1 MKKKTAK
8 AAKWLAGVICT
19 PVALFLLLAILLYIP
34 PVQNFAVQRVA
45 SALSA
50 STGTDFSVERVRLAF
65 PLDLSIHGARAK
77 EKGDTLLEA
86 KSLRLS
92 VRLLPLFEGR
102 ADVDGFELRGV
113 KIDTKSYVSDTHI
126 KGRADCLS
134 AAAHGIAWAEER
146 VSLDN
151 VRLSGAD
158 FDIALSDTAKKDTT
172 ESTARWVI
180 TLKAADLDNAAVRL
194 SMPGDSMRI
203 AARIG
208 KAQLRGGVFDTGKNA
223 YSLKSIALRDC
234 GVDYDLPYEKPAAGI
249 DANHISLT
257 SLSLIADT
265 LSYKGEK
272 GMCVTAG
279 IRKAALKEKCGL
291 HVTDFGG
298 GIALRDSLL
307 KVTALRLYTPHTK
320 ITADASVPFDAFS
333 PKGRGVCQANV
344 SAEIGTEDVRILGRG
359 FLPADYLK
367 ALPVTPVTLAAK
379 AHGNTRRAVIEQLS
393 LSLPGIAK
401 VTAEAETTSPLED
414 WRRGTA
420 SFALTTM
427 RLAPLRRLMPASVR
441 RSFDIPDGTAA
452 KGNISF
458 DHTAYTAYM
467 RLTARGGTLAAKAQ
481 ADTRKETYRAA
492 LAANAFPVASFVRG
506 LDVTPF
512 SGRVKAEG
520 CGFDPLSSR
529 CRLTAE
535 ANVSRFA
542 YAKYDLSGLTL
553 DARLRDGQAKCV
565 FHSPNEQLRADGTL
579 LATIGKRRIDV
590 GLQADIPGID
600 LREIGATQDS
610 VVFGTSIDL
619 QGHTDRSFTA
629 YGVSGSLRANHFTTP
644 RRSMMAKD
652 LDFAFETS
660 RDTTTAR
667 VSAGDLVLRLGAG
680 GGLTRIT
687 EACGRIAAE
696 LTAQAERRSIDQE
709 RLKQLLP
716 PAALYLE
723 AGQDNPL
730 YNIARFKGYS
740 FTSAY
745 LNLNTDPHLGMTG
758 AARVGG
764 IDLGNLQLDTIDTHI
779 VQDTTGVQLYGVVK
793 NYKKTNPTPLEVR
806 LKSYILATG
815 AGIELTYLD
824 EEGDTGVNLGLQANV
839 AEDGISLHLYP
850 EHPVLAY
857 RNFRVNADNY
867 IFLGKDKSIKAN
879 IDLLADDGTGLQIY
893 DTPNDSLN
901 DLTLSVRQ
909 VNLAELSTVM
919 PYLPHL
925 GGKLDGDIHVT
936 ANPRTEQISA
946 MASLDAEGFK
956 YEGTDLGDVGIE
968 AIYLPKGGG
977 EHHASA
983 FISSNGEEV
992 LACNGTYHDTPG
1004 DGDGTFEGNAQLH
1017 DFPLQMLNGMLAGSD
1032 IALTGIAKGDLS
1044 VKGTLARP
1052 VLNGSLDLD
1061 EAHIYS
1067 DVYGFD
1073 FRTDERAVEIKDS
1086 RLLFKEYNL
1095 YSTGKQPL
1103 VLDGQLDMSDFSRIG
1118 LDFAMRAQNFELINT
1133 KKKAKSM
1140 VFGKVYSNFN
1150 GTMKGTADNL
1160 YMRGKLE
1167 VLDRTDVTYILKDS
1181 PLSVDDRL
1189 HDLVQFVDFS
1199 DTTATEEVKTAA
1211 ESGFDMTL
1219 GISVSDAAQFHC
1231 NLSEDGQSYVN
1242 IEGGG
1247 DLTMRMTQQ
1256 GDTRLTGRF
1265 TVNSGEMKYA
1275 LPVIPLKTFQL
1286 VQGSYVEFTGDMMNP
1301 TLNITAKERT
1311 KAVVTEN
1318 DQQRSV
1324 SFDVGVQ
1331 LTQPLDKMGLEF
1343 TIEAPEDLNVQNQL
1357 AAMSKEQR
1365 GKAAVAMMAT
1375 GMYMTDESTMSGTG
1389 FKASNAL
1396 NAFLQSEIQN
1406 IAGSALKTIDISLG
1420 VESGTSETGTS
1431 TTDYSFQF
1439 AKRFWGNRISVIL
1452 GGKVSTGADAQ
1463 NTAGSFINNVS
1474 VEYRLDQ
1481 GASRYV
1487 KVFYDRDTQDP
1498 LEGQLTKGGAGL
1510 VLRRKTDRLGE
1521 LFLFKRKS
1529 GK

>member
-1 MKKKTAK
+1 MKKETLK
-8 AAKWLAGVICT
+8 AAKWIAGVICA
-19 PVALFLLLAILLYIP
+19 PFALFLLLAILLYIP

-65 PLDLSIHGARAK
+65 PLDLAIHGARAT
-77 EKGDTLLEA
+77 EKGDTLLDA
-86 KSLRLS
+86 KNLRLS

-113 KIDTKSYVSDTHI
+113 KIDSKSYVSDTHI
-126 KGRADCLS
+126 KGHADCLS
-134 AAAHGIAWAEER
+134 ATAHAIEWAKESVR
-146 VSLDN
+146 LDK
-151 VRLSGAD
+151 VQLSGAD

-172 ESTARWVI
+172 ESTAKWGI
-180 TLKAADLDNAAVRL
+180 ALGAADLSNSAVRL

-208 KAQLRGGVFDTGKNA
+208 QAKLRGGLFDTGKNA
-223 YSLKSIALRDC
+223 YSLKSLALRDC
-234 GVDYDLPYEKPAAGI
+234 AVSYDLPYEKPATGL

-257 SLSLIADT
+257 DLSLVADT
-265 LSYKGEK
+265 LSYYGEG
-272 GMCVTAG
+272 GMRVAAG

-298 GIALRDSLL
+298 GVALRDSLL
-307 KVTALRLYTPHTK
+307 CLSKLRLYTPHSK
-320 ITADASVPFDAFS
+320 ITADASVPFDAFT
-333 PKGRGVCQANV
+333 PKGKGVCKADIG
-344 SAEIGTEDVRILGRG
+344 AEIGMEDVRTLGQG
-359 FLPADYLK
+359 FLPKQYLK
-367 ALPVTPVTLAAK
+367 ALPSTPATLQAK
-379 AHGNTRRAVIEQLS
+379 AHGNMRRAAIEQLS
-393 LSLPGIAK
+393 LALPGVVK
-401 VTAEAETTSPLED
+401 LTAEGYAASPLED
-414 WRRGTA
+414 WRRGEAT
-420 SFALTTM
+420 FALTTG
-427 RLAPLRRLMPASVR
+427 RLAPLRRLMPSSLR
-441 RSFDIPDGTAA
+441 RSFDVPDGTAA
-452 KGNISF
+452 KGKISF
-458 DHTAYTAYM
+458 NGSYYATDL
-467 RLTARGGTLAAKAQ
+467 RLTARGGSLAAKAH
-481 ADTRKETYRAA
+481 ADTRKETYS
-492 LAANAFPVASFVRG
+492 ANIVAKAFPVAAFVGG
-506 LDVTPF
+506 LDATAF
-512 SGRVKAEG
+512 SGRATAEG
-520 CGFDPLSSR
+520 IGFDPLSSR
-529 CRLTAE
+529 CRLTAD
-535 ANVSRFA
+535 AKVTRFA
-542 YAKYDLSGLTL
+542 YAKYDLSGLSL
-553 DARLRDGQAKCV
+553 QARLRDGQAKCV
-565 FHSPNEQLRADGTL
+565 FHSPNESLRADGTL

-590 GLQADIPGID
+590 GLQADIPSID
-600 LREIGATQDS
+600 LREIGATKDS
-610 VVFGTSIDL
+610 LVFGTSIDL
-619 QGHTDRSFTA
+619 QGHTDRAFTA

-644 RRSMMAKD
+644 KRSMMAKD

-667 VSAGDLVLRLGAG
+667 IAAGDLTLRLGAG

-696 LTAQAERRSIDQE
+696 LSAQTERRSIDQE

-716 PAALYLE
+716 AASLYLE

-740 FTSAY
+740 FSSAY
-745 LNLNTDPHLGMTG
+745 LNLNTDPHTGMTG
-758 AARVGG
+758 AARVGS
-764 IDLGNLQLDTIDTHI
+764 IDLGNLMLDTIDAHI

-806 LKSYILATG
+806 LKSYILSSG
-815 AGIELTYLD
+815 AGVDVTYLD
-824 EEGDTGVNLGLQANV
+824 EEGETGVNLGLQANV
-839 AEDGISLHLYP
+839 VEGGLTLHLYP

-857 RNFRVNADNY
+857 RNFRVNTDNY
-867 IFLGKDKSIKAN
+867 IFLGKDKSIKAD

-901 DLTLSVRQ
+901 DITVSVRQ

-956 YEGTDLGDVGIE
+956 YEGTDLGNVGVE

-1017 DFPLQMLNGMLAGSD
+1017 DFPLQMLNGMLAGTD
-1032 IALTGIAKGDLS
+1032 VALNGIAKGDLS
-1044 VKGTLARP
+1044 VNGTLAKP

-1061 EAHIYS
+1061 GAHIYS

-1103 VLDGQLDMSDFSRIG
+1103 VLDGELDMADFSRIG
-1118 LDFAMRAQNFELINT
+1118 LDFTMRAHNFELINT

-1140 VFGKVYSNFN
+1140 VFGKVYANYN
-1150 GTMKGTADNL
+1150 GTMKGTADNI

-1189 HDLVQFVDFS
+1189 HDLVQFVDFA
-1199 DTTATEEVKTAA
+1199 DTTATEEAKTAA
-1211 ESGFDMTL
+1211 EGGFDMTL
-1219 GISVSDAAQFHC
+1219 AISVSDAAQFHC

-1324 SFDVGVQ
+1324 NFDVGVQ

-1343 TIEAPEDLNVQNQL
+1343 TIDAPEDLNVQNQL
-1357 AAMSKEQR
+1357 ATMSKEQR

-1375 GMYMTDESTMSGTG
+1375 GMYMTDESTMSGSG

-1406 IAGSALKTIDISLG
+1406 IAGTALKTIDISLG
-1420 VESGTSETGTS
+1420 VENGTSETGTS

-1452 GGKVSTGADAQ
+1452 GGKVSTGANAQ

-1521 LFLFKRKS
+1521 LFLFKRNS